1 MAAKAG
7 VTLTEAQRAELM
19 SVYPLVAAMAERN
32 RSGRGRQA
40 EPAHIFVPG
49 EGTAP

>member
-1 MAAKAG
+1 
-7 VTLTEAQRAELM
+7 
-19 SVYPLVAAMAERN
+19 MAERN